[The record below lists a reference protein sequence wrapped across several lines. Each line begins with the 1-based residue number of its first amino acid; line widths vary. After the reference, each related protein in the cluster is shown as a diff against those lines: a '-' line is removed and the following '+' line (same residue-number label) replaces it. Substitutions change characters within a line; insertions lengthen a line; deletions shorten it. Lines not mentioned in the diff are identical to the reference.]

1 VAVLTPLD
9 GGRIKKGRASLVGGI
24 AVGVAVLA
32 LWSVIA
38 LDLQAASEPVMF
50 MGGAVAALVGLW
62 IWKADL

>member
-1 VAVLTPLD
+1 MATLAPLD
-9 GGRIKKGRASLVGGI
+9 GGKIKKGRASLIGGI

-38 LDLQAASEPVMF
+38 RDLGAVSDSVMF
-50 MGGAVAALVGLW
+50 AGGAVSAVVGLW